1 LPRPWRTVSRV
12 IPEENSNGQEFCSF
26 APHSATSNSFTKAQD
41 FSMNFEEKEFCP
53 FDAILPY
60 GVNIQIPRAP
70 EARSRK

>member
-1 LPRPWRTVSRV
+1 MISL
-12 IPEENSNGQEFCSF
+12 
-26 APHSATSNSFTKAQD
+26 TKSQD
-41 FSMNFEEKEFCP
+41 FSMNFEETEFCP